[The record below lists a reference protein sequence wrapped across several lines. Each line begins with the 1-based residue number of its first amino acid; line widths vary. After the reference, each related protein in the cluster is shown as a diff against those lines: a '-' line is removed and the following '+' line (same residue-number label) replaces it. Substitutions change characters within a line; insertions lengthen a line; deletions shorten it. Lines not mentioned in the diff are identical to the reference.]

1 MNSEEQIMTRP
12 RATTGTVAFPA
23 WRRFLLRVLA
33 SVLFFLPLSAQSRD
47 DSPASRP
54 DLLVAP
60 QGGTM
65 TTRSAGVYSV
75 RLNVAGLAGLRPGE
89 EARLSIPGLP
99 ERRVRF
105 ERSEIHA
112 NGDMTWIGSIVDGAD
127 GHRVVLTNG
136 AQGTI
141 GTLRTPEGEFLL
153 DMADGGRLRSATRS
167 ALSKA
172 QTCQEVLPVPQ
183 SQAPSSPAGNL
194 RSTSDSEIDV
204 MVLYTPGLAGSGS
217 PATIINQLVAV
228 ANQAYLDSS
237 VGIRL
242 RLVHSAQVS
251 YSDTG
256 SNSLALD
263 ALSDNS
269 GSAFA
274 GVEALRAEKGADL
287 VALLRPYHYASQD
300 SCGVAWLNGGEGQS
314 LTSSGG
320 YAVVSYG
327 SDGSYYCDDL
337 TFSHELGHNMGSA
350 HDAAHSSQQGAYPYS
365 YGYGISGIFGT
376 IMSYID
382 PAIGRFS
389 SPSQTCAGRTC
400 GTTSANNVLSLN
412 NTRATVG
419 GFMAA
424 RSTVALTGLT
434 ITPASL
440 SVGATATLTP
450 VPSNASLGTCTSS
463 NTAVAAISGSTLTAV
478 GAGSAS
484 VTCSG
489 ISATVTVSAAASTQT
504 FSTTY
509 NQTRNA
515 SGNVALS
522 LSFRPKGADI
532 GKSAMI
538 LVAAAVQQPGA
549 TTWFMLGSNGWT
561 PGLSLTPL
569 ATRALGAFEQDIAV
583 LNYEFSETLLRDLQV
598 DILIGYQVSGSSD
611 IVYGVARSF
620 R

>member
-1 MNSEEQIMTRP
+1 MNPRSQIMNKP
-12 RATTGTVAFPA
+12 RATTGKTGFPVCGS
-23 WRRFLLRVLA
+23 LLLHALA
-33 SVLFFLPLSAQSRD
+33 SALFFLPLPAQSRD
-47 DSPASRP
+47 DGPEISRP
-54 DLLVAP
+54 DLLIAP
-60 QGGTM
+60 QGGSM
-65 TTRSAGVYSV
+65 ATRSAGVYSV

-89 EARLSIPGLP
+89 EARLSIPGMP
-99 ERRVRF
+99 ERAVRF

-112 NGDMTWIGSIVDGAD
+112 NGDVTWIGSIVGGAD

-153 DMADGGRLRSATRS
+153 DTTGGGRLRSATRS

-172 QTCQEVLPVPQ
+172 QTCQEVLPVPR
-183 SQAPSSPAGNL
+183 SRESNAPTGNL

-204 MVLYTPGLAGSGS
+204 MVLYTPGIAGSGS
-217 PATIINQLVAV
+217 PETVINQLVTV
-228 ANQAYLDSS
+228 ANQAYLDSG
-237 VGIRL
+237 VGARL
-242 RLVHSAQVS
+242 RLAHSAQVS
-251 YSDTG
+251 YSDSG

-274 GVEALRAEKGADL
+274 GVDALRAEKGADL
-287 VALLRPYHYASQD
+287 VVLLRPYHYASQE
-300 SCGVAWLNGGEGQS
+300 SCGVAWLNGSEGQG
-314 LTSSGG
+314 LTVGGG

-365 YGYGISGIFGT
+365 YGYGISSIFGT

-400 GTTSANNVLSLN
+400 GTVSANNVLSLN
-412 NTRATVG
+412 NTRATVE

-424 RSTVALTGLT
+424 RSATTLTGLT

-450 VPSNASLGTCTSS
+450 VPSNASLGACTSG
-463 NTAVAAISGSTLTAV
+463 NTAVVSVSGSTLTAV

-489 ISATVTVSAAASTQT
+489 VSSTVTVSTASTQT

-522 LSFRPKGADI
+522 LSFRPQGADI
-532 GKSAMI
+532 GKNAMI

-598 DILIGYQVSGSSD
+598 DILIGYQVTGSSD